1 MTDRILA
8 REAQAIKR
16 LKKRATAHGKRFLA
30 DLIEIGKRLQRAK
43 ARVGHG
49 NWTIWLQ
56 KNFRMSADSASNYMR
71 LHDLSATPEFRS
83 LRNLPI
89 EALYLLA
96 RTPAEIRMAV
106 AERADAG
113 EAITRGTIVSVRAE
127 GETKRIVP
135 LYSQEA
141 PAPLRTLV
149 LTDAPEPK
157 FIRPAPAPEPAP
169 AKLLPQPAD
178 ANYHALFNAWERA
191 SADERRRFLAAIG
204 AEYRCEPT
212 KH

>member
-49 NWTIWLQ
+49 NWTTWLQ

-127 GETKRIVP
+127 GETKRNT
-135 LYSQEA
+135 A
-141 PAPLRTLV
+141 
-149 LTDAPEPK
+149 
-157 FIRPAPAPEPAP
+157 RP
-169 AKLLPQPAD
+169 
-178 ANYHALFNAWERA
+178 RA
-191 SADERRRFLAAIG
+191 RARARQATAATRRELSRAAQCLG
-204 AEYRCEPT
+204 TRQR
-212 KH
+212 